1 MRKKPEER
9 KNEILDV
16 ADLLFAQKGYDNTS
30 TNDILEMAGI
40 ARGALYHHF
49 KSKEEIMDSLIER
62 YSNRVLE
69 AAKAVAA
76 DRSAPVKE
84 RVIQTIMALNIQRAG
99 GAEIIRQAHRPQN
112 ALMHEKLQRA
122 MINGLTPILT
132 EIIREGIG
140 QGIFHTA
147 YPFEGMEMMVIYIN
161 TVFDRG
167 IPALTDEEK
176 AARLRALLSNMEQ
189 LLGTESGSLM
199 DAAEV
204 FGRQIAAKEQQGE
217 V

>member
-16 ADLLFAQKGYDNTS
+16 ADQLFTQKGYDNTS

-49 KSKEEIMDSLIER
+49 KSKEEVMDSLIER
-62 YSNRVLE
+62 YSNQVLE

-76 DRSAPVKE
+76 DRSIPVKE
-84 RVIQTIMALNIQRAG
+84 RVMQTIMALNMQRAG

-112 ALMHEKLQRA
+112 ALMHEKLQSA

-140 QGIFHTA
+140 QGVFHTA
-147 YPFEGMEMMVIYIN
+147 YPYECMEMMVIYIN
-161 TVFDRG
+161 TVFDRDL
-167 IPALTDEEK
+167 PALTDEEK
-176 AARLRALLSNMEQ
+176 AARLHALLANMEQ
-189 LLGTESGSLM
+189 LLGAEPGSLM
-199 DAAEV
+199 DLSEV
-204 FGRQIAAKEQQGE
+204 FGRQIAANEPQGE